1 MDVSVKDFVPAGIL
15 YQTNATA
22 SGTYNNAT
30 GIWAIS
36 NIAVNQ
42 SVTLLISV
50 KDFIKEHTLIR
61 LKSGF
66 VTNKC

>member
-1 MDVSVKDFVPAGIL
+1 MSVKDFVPAGIL

-30 GIWAIS
+30 GIWAIG
-36 NIAVNQ
+36 NVAVNQ
-42 SVTLLISV
+42 TVTLLILV
-50 KDFIKEHTLIR
+50 KDFIKEHTLIG